1 MGFIWSYIH
10 VATGL
15 FFLVAFEQGSCMP
28 TSNQVSDYAKRRMT
42 ADEAVDVQK
51 LLKDASQEL
60 TNEQVLRV
68 LRRSILLYF
77 KVCLFPYPPPT
88 VDELPG
94 PEGVLED
101 DHTPAAKEK
110 GLRELLLESVQLTDP
125 EKTLEFLKSSIKFRL
140 LYCSLPTFNA
150 SFPMHT
156 TQETASEI
164 TEGIS
169 PGNSTVNL
177 DQTGTGQAVSN
188 SLEVDTQ
195 GSIKREASDEINNEK
210 TLSIVAEPEAKSA
223 PSPNKVSLTQ
233 AVEND
238 PAEERES
245 KKNLNSAKPDLE
257 SRLETQ
263 SPINSQKNQLDFLR
277 QNKATRVGTI
287 IQNSAGIGIR
297 KVSMSKKLNGSPSTD
312 PRSSSEIIVSNKKPS
327 NPLVGGSDMVFP
339 ANQEHKNEHPSLET
353 SEKARK
359 AGNSNEGEFRSV
371 MRINYD
377 EVAFRQQKPEM
388 VGDDMGIL
396 S

>member
-1 MGFIWSYIH
+1 MTWFN
-10 VATGL
+10 AT
-15 FFLVAFEQGSCMP
+15 
-28 TSNQVSDYAKRRMT
+28 NY
-42 ADEAVDVQK
+42 
-51 LLKDASQEL
+51 
-60 TNEQVLRV
+60 
-68 LRRSILLYF
+68 Y
-77 KVCLFPYPPPT
+77 FPYST
-88 VDELPG
+88 
-94 PEGVLED
+94 GVLED
-101 DHTPAAKEK
+101 DHTPPAQEK
-110 GLRELLLESVQLTDP
+110 GLRELLLESVQLADP

-140 LYCSLPTFNA
+140 LYCSLPTFNV

-177 DQTGTGQAVSN
+177 QQTGTGQAVSN
-188 SLEVDTQ
+188 SLELDTQ

-238 PAEERES
+238 PAEERAS
-245 KKNLNSAKPDLE
+245 KRVLNSAEPDLE
-257 SRLETQ
+257 SRLEETL

-277 QNKATRVGTI
+277 RNKATRVGTI
-287 IQNSAGIGIR
+287 VQNSAGISIR
-297 KVSMSKKLNGSPSTD
+297 KVSMSKKLNGSPRTD
-312 PRSSSEIIVSNKKPS
+312 PRSSSEIIDSNQKPS
-327 NPLVGGSDMVFP
+327 NPLVGGSNMVFP
-339 ANQEHKNEHPSLET
+339 AIQEHKNEHPSLET
-353 SEKARK
+353 SEKARQ

-396 S
+396 G